1 MKITW
6 VKTGKWIRRLFPD
19 FVWLMPEATQSVYLT
34 FDDGPVPEVTP
45 WVLDLL
51 ASHGIKATFFCIGDN
66 IRKHPDLF
74 ERILAEGH
82 AVGNHTFHHLNGW
95 KTDTA
100 TYISNIEACDMI
112 IGRYLPNG
120 TPLFRPPYG
129 KMTRRQK
136 KWALQQG
143 KKIIMWDL
151 LTADYDA
158 TVRPEKCLKN
168 ATEKVEGGSI
178 IIFHDSIK
186 AWKNLEYALPPA
198 IEYIKAKGLGFAK
211 WDF

>member
-19 FVWLMPEATQSVYLT
+19 FIWHVPEATQAVYLT

-51 ASHGIKATFFCIGDN
+51 ASRGIKATFFCIGDN
-66 IRKHPDLF
+66 IRKHPDIF
-74 ERILAEGH
+74 QRILAEGH

-95 KTDTA
+95 KTDAA
-100 TYISNIEACDMI
+100 TYIANIEACDAS
-112 IGRYLPNG
+112 IGTHLPNG

-129 KMTRRQK
+129 KITRRQK
-136 KWALQQG
+136 KWVLQQG
-143 KKIIMWDL
+143 KQIVMWDI
-151 LTADYDA
+151 LTADFDA
-158 TVRPEKCLKN
+158 TVPPEQCLFN
-168 ATEKVEGGSI
+168 ATHKVEAGSI
-178 IIFHDSIK
+178 LIFHDSVK
-186 AWKNLEYALPPA
+186 AWKNLEYALPLA
-198 IEYIKAKGLGFAK
+198 LDRIKAKGLGFAK

>member
-19 FVWLMPEATQSVYLT
+19 FVWHVPEATQAVYLT

-51 ASHGIKATFFCIGDN
+51 AAHGIKATFFCIGDN
-66 IRKHPDLF
+66 IRKHPDIF

-100 TYISNIEACDMI
+100 AYISNIEACDAI
-112 IGRYLPNG
+112 IGTFLPNG

-129 KMTRRQK
+129 KITRRQK

-143 KKIIMWDL
+143 KQIIMWDI
-151 LTADYDA
+151 LTADFDT
-158 TVRPEKCLKN
+158 TVTPEQCLHN
-168 ATEKVEGGSI
+168 ATHKVEGGSI
-178 IIFHDSIK
+178 LIFHDSVK

-198 IEYIKAKGLGFAK
+198 LDRIKAKGLGFAK